1 MRRLNCFAQLL
12 LVFHFCTSLQAV
24 TYETSLLVPPKPL
37 TEFRA
42 AWVPSVGENSW
53 LLQTGTSTARQKA
66 ELIAI
71 MDRAVELKLNAIIF
85 HARPACDALYASK
98 IEPWSEYLTGTMGKA
113 PWPYYDPLQFAIE
126 EAHRRGLELHAWFNP
141 YRASD
146 SSGKLP
152 MAPNHIS
159 RTRPDWVRRYGKN
172 LWLDPGEHGV
182 PDYII
187 GVVMDVV
194 KRYDVD
200 GVQFDDYFY
209 PDREPSTA
217 SLDFPDDTSWKKFG
231 ASGKLSRDDWRRENV
246 NSFIQRAY
254 SSIKAAKPWIKFGI
268 SPRGI
273 WRTNNP
279 PQIRGKDA
287 YLELYADSRKWLVNG
302 WVDYLAPQLYW
313 PIEPIKQ
320 SFPAL
325 LNWWAQ
331 QNPQNRYVWPGIA
344 AFSADKW
351 RPEEIPNQIRLTRKQ
366 PGMPGAIFYSMN
378 SLMRNSPL
386 TTNLSRAINIEP
398 VLVPATLRSSWFDD
412 KPPEKPTLTTRSKR
426 FGNTV
431 TANWQASTNQIV
443 RQWVLQ
449 TKTDNTWT
457 TEFLSANKTSRTF
470 GGILPE
476 VIAVSAVSRG
486 DVLSAPAVIVWRK

>member
-1 MRRLNCFAQLL
+1 
-12 LVFHFCTSLQAV
+12 
-24 TYETSLLVPPKPL
+24 
-37 TEFRA
+37 
-42 AWVPSVGENSW
+42 
-53 LLQTGTSTARQKA
+53 
-66 ELIAI
+66 
-71 MDRAVELKLNAIIF
+71 
-85 HARPACDALYASK
+85 
-98 IEPWSEYLTGTMGKA
+98 
-113 PWPYYDPLQFAIE
+113 
-126 EAHRRGLELHAWFNP
+126 LELH
-141 YRASD
+141 
-146 SSGKLP
+146 
-152 MAPNHIS
+152 
-159 RTRPDWVRRYGKN
+159 
-172 LWLDPGEHGV
+172 
-182 PDYII
+182 
-187 GVVMDVV
+187 
-194 KRYDVD
+194 
-200 GVQFDDYFY
+200 
-209 PDREPSTA
+209 
-217 SLDFPDDTSWKKFG
+217 
-231 ASGKLSRDDWRRENV
+231 
-246 NSFIQRAY
+246 
-254 SSIKAAKPWIKFGI
+254 
-268 SPRGI
+268 
-273 WRTNNP
+273 
-279 PQIRGKDA
+279 
-287 YLELYADSRKWLVNG
+287 ADSRKWLVNG

-386 TTNLSRAINIEP
+386 TTNLSRAINVEP

-412 KPPEKPTLTTRSKR
+412 KPPEKPTLITRSKR

-431 TANWQASTNQIV
+431 TVNWRASTNQIV
-443 RQWVLQ
+443 HQWVLQ